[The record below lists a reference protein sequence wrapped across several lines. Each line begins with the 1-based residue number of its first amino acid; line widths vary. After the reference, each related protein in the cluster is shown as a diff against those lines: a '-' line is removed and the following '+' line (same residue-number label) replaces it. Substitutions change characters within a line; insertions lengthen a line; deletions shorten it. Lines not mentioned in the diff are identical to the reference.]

1 MFIKKIDSNS
11 GFITLEMSY
20 KELRTITNLLT
31 KARKLK
37 DFSELDYKV
46 NAELFTAVT
55 ILGGGRIPKFE
66 LKHIKEMQEKAG
78 AEYDR

>member
-1 MFIKKIDSNS
+1 MFIRKINGEN

-20 KELRTITNLLT
+20 KELRTITNILT

-37 DFSELDYKV
+37 DFNELDYKV
-46 NAELFTAVT
+46 NAELYTAVT
-55 ILGGGRIPKFE
+55 ILGGGRIPTFE

-78 AEYDR
+78 KEYDR